1 MKDRRFAI
9 VLALLVA
16 VFLMAGSLFSMQ
28 RAQPAAAAIPTPVG
42 QQAGG
47 GDWVMVNYSDSTSE
61 WANAYDTA
69 TSGSKHAPAY
79 TAADISWTIVVSGTI
94 YVTCTLEFS
103 NDNSNWADGVNILN
117 NVSAD
122 ETNMDQFELFGRYHR
137 IKCTE
142 SSGAENENTVTY
154 TIKSKLMN

>member
-16 VFLMAGSLFSMQ
+16 AALMAGSLFSMQ

-47 GDWVMVNYSDSTSE
+47 GDWVMVTYSDSDF
-61 WANAYDTA
+61 ADAYDTV
-69 TSGSKHAPAY
+69 TSDSKHAPAY
-79 TAADISWTIVVSGTI
+79 TAADISWTIDVSGTI

-103 NDNSNWADGVNILN
+103 NDNSNWADGINILD